1 MHLFTPSFEL
11 STVFLLAAKTDF
23 SLSHKKIQKNLL
35 KKNKGHVSF
44 FEQQNHVLEM
54 IILDP

>member
-1 MHLFTPSFEL
+1 M
-11 STVFLLAAKTDF
+11 FLLAAKTDF
-23 SLSHKKIQKNLL
+23 SLSHKKIQKHLL
-35 KKNKGHVSF
+35 KKNKGRVSF